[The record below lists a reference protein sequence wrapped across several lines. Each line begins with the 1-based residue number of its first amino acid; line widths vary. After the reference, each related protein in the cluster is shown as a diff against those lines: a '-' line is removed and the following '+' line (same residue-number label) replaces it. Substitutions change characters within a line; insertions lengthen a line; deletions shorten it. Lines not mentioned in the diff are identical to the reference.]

1 MNKGLIMIAVG
12 MMGFFIMGIV
22 LFVISSVIF
31 PPLAAFILFLMICDL
46 VLAFFFLIL
55 GFVLD
60 PPSGKV
66 KEMGKPDWVEK
77 CNAWLLKKGYIT
89 KKKYIALTGKKK

>member
-1 MNKGLIMIAVG
+1 MNKGLIMIAVA

-66 KEMGKPDWVEK
+66 KELGDQEW
-77 CNAWLLKKGYIT
+77 LKKRRGCWG
-89 KKKYIALTGKKK
+89 KSVMTGFGGGKSCLFSP